1 MTRGVSI
8 PAAAGEISDQE
19 DIFLAVSRLLKEK
32 KAAEE
37 DYRAL
42 GLQNGRAYA
51 RQASYLDVLYVAESF
66 WLYLED
72 DCLISELVF
81 PDVVIGEV
89 IHEAIRN
96 DPHMILC
103 NTEDDDGPYVNSLG
117 DIFIRSFI
125 DGVRQF
131 WTEVE
136 DSVIEKQMGSKIG
149 ECVTKRQLY
158 SKEPITY

>member
-72 DCLISELVF
+72 DCLISEVVF
-81 PDVVIGEV
+81 GDAVIGEV
-89 IHEAIRN
+89 IHEAVRN
-96 DPHMILC
+96 DPHMILF

-131 WTEVE
+131 WSEVE
-136 DSVIEKQMGSKIG
+136 DYINKRLPFPTEK
-149 ECVTKRQLY
+149 
-158 SKEPITY
+158 